1 MKFSYNW
8 IRELVPGLDCA
19 PGVLERQITMKTAE
33 CEGIEPSG
41 ELLRHAC
48 IARVESVEPIGAHT
62 SVEPAAG
69 SHNVTAVVDA
79 GAYGV
84 KTVVCGAANC
94 RPGLITVYV
103 PIGVKTIGGVRSDG
117 MLASGAELGINRDHS
132 GILELSGAPGASI
145 PRCAPDYVIEI
156 DNKSITHRPD
166 LWGHHGMAREVAA
179 ILGHALEDPAKSE
192 LLPYGPP
199 AIQVQVENPDLCL
212 RYSALVF
219 ENVAVQPS
227 PLWLQQRLTAIGLNP
242 INNIVDMTNFVMAEL
257 AQPMHAFD
265 ADLLKGDTIFV
276 RQAYAG
282 ERFRALNG
290 EEYTLDPSNLVIA
303 DAGGAIALAGVIG
316 GLDSA
321 IGPNTRRVALES
333 ATFQA
338 GSIRKTSSA
347 IKLRTDASMRF
358 EKSQDPANTIRGIA
372 RAIELL
378 REISPG
384 IRSIGGVADARKEIP
399 PPQPIDLPLEWL
411 ERKLGRAIAAVE
423 VRGILERLE
432 FGVAETK
439 PGVFRVTVPSWRA
452 TKDISIKDDLV
463 EEVGRMVGYDS
474 IAPQAPLVAAAVPPA
489 NPERKFQ
496 HEVRDLFVDLG
507 FTEAYN
513 YSFIGEE
520 AARAF
525 GLDPAAHVRVTN
537 PIASDQALMRTSL
550 LPGVWKNIAE
560 NAKHKDAFRLFEIGI
575 EIHKREAGLP
585 DEVPHLVAAI
595 YERHGD
601 GSAGLFEAKRAAEC
615 LMPGAEAVP
624 AGAEAVPAGAEA
636 VPAEAAPYEHP
647 ARSANIVWKSERV
660 GRLFELHPSLVE
672 TGRAALLD
680 LDLHLVR
687 ALASAGEMKYTP
699 VRRYPSSAFDLSVI
713 AGLREH
719 VGVLERKIAGFA
731 GPLLESV
738 QYLYQYV
745 GAPYAAGQRSVSFRV
760 TVGSAERT
768 LSSDEVTAVR
778 EAIIA
783 GMREL
788 GYELRV

>member
-1 MKFSYNW
+1 LKFSYNW
-8 IRELVPGLDCA
+8 IRELVAGLDCA
-19 PGVLERQITMKTAE
+19 PGALERLITMKTAE

-48 IARVESVEPIGAHT
+48 IARVESVEPM
-62 SVEPAAG
+62 AG
-69 SHNVTAVVDA
+69 SHSVAAVVDA

-84 KTVVCGAANC
+84 KTVVCGAPNC
-94 RPGLITVYV
+94 RPGLIAAYV
-103 PIGVKTIGGVRSDG
+103 PIGVKTIGGVESDG

-132 GILELSGAPGASI
+132 GILELKDTLGAPGAPI
-145 PRCAPDYVIEI
+145 PGCAPDYVIEI

-166 LWGHHGMAREVAA
+166 LWGHHGLAREVAA
-179 ILGHALEDPAKSE
+179 ILNLALKDPAKTE
-192 LLPYGPP
+192 LLPHGPP
-199 AIQVQVENPDLCL
+199 AIHVQVENPGLCP

-227 PLWLQQRLTAIGLNP
+227 PPWLQQRLTAIGLNP

-265 ADLLKGDTIFV
+265 AGLLKGDTIFV
-276 RQAYAG
+276 RQAHAG

-303 DAGGAIALAGVIG
+303 DAGGAIGLAGVMG
-316 GLDSA
+316 GLDSS
-321 IGPNTRRVALES
+321 IGPNTRRVVLES

-338 GSIRKTSSA
+338 ASIRKTSSG

-358 EKSQDPANTIRGIA
+358 EKSQDPANTVRGIA

-378 REISPG
+378 QEVSPG
-384 IRSIGGVADARKEIP
+384 IRSVGGVADARKAIP
-399 PPQPIDLPLEWL
+399 PPDPIDLPLEWL
-411 ERKLGRAIAAVE
+411 ERKLGRGIAADQ

-432 FGVAETK
+432 FGVTDPK

-474 IAPQAPLVAAAVPPA
+474 IAPQAPLVAASVPPA
-489 NPERKFQ
+489 NPEREFQ
-496 HEVRDLFVDLG
+496 HAARDLFVDLG

-520 AARAF
+520 TARAF

-550 LPGVWKNIAE
+550 LPGVWKNIGE
-560 NAKHKDAFRLFEIGI
+560 NSKHKDAFRLFEIGI
-575 EIHKREAGLP
+575 EIHQREAGLP
-585 DEVPHLVAAI
+585 DEVPHLAAAI

-615 LMPGAEAVP
+615 LMPGAETIP
-624 AGAEAVPAGAEA
+624 ARAEA
-636 VPAEAAPYEHP
+636 VPAEVAPYEHP
-647 ARSANIVWKSERV
+647 ARAANILWKGARV
-660 GRLFELHPSLVE
+660 GRLFELHPSLIE
-672 TGRAALLD
+672 AGRAALLD
-680 LDLHLVR
+680 LDLRLIR
-687 ALASAGEMKYTP
+687 ALASAGEVKYTP

-745 GAPYAAGQRSVSFRV
+745 GAPYADGQRSVSFRV

-768 LSSDEVTAVR
+768 LSSDEATAVR